1 MFFRLTAFC
10 ARIFFKATFQEWEH
24 FLYIDPDVIS
34 KAVNWLLDYQS
45 PEGAFYETTLEPL
58 DRKMDPSVLNI
69 SFTIDFYGTF

>member
-1 MFFRLTAFC
+1 M
-10 ARIFFKATFQEWEH
+10 
-24 FLYIDPDVIS
+24 YIDPDVIS

-69 SFTIDFYGTF
+69 SYIINCSGIH